1 MLQYR
6 QSQLEKGEIL
16 VVKIGIIRC
25 DENSERCAGWNCFP
39 AIANKTGKFEGYD
52 KIELV
57 GFDTCGGCGHGKPDK
72 ILKNARRLKKHGAEV
87 IHLGNCLAADCPS
100 KGIYVK
106 ALKRIGIPIVE
117 RTHGGPSPEQMA
129 KYKAMMEAK
138 KAKAAAARKARKER
152 AKAQAQK

>member
-1 MLQYR
+1 
-6 QSQLEKGEIL
+6 

-25 DENSERCAGWNCFP
+25 FENSERCAGWNCFP

-72 ILKNARRLKKHGAEV
+72 ILKNARRLKQHGAEV

-100 KGIYVK
+100 KDIYIK

-129 KYKAMMEAK
+129 KYKAAMEAK
-138 KAKAAAARKARKER
+138 KAKAAAARKARKEK
-152 AKAQAQK
+152 AKAQAKK